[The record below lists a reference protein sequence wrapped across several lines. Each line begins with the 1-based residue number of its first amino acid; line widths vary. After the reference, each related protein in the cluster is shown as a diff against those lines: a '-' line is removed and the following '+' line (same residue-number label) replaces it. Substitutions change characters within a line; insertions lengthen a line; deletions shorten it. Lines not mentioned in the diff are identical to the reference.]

1 MLKGVAFQRS
11 RPHVQPF
18 RTMSDV
24 LQVSQSWLPSSL
36 FSRESGEDQTSTHQF
51 LTPSL
56 QDPRHFSV
64 SLRDCVS

>member
-1 MLKGVAFQRS
+1 
-11 RPHVQPF
+11 
-18 RTMSDV
+18 MSDV